1 MKKMSLLEKM
11 MSDLYTIVKALQ
23 NASGSNSKQAILESH
38 KDNEVLKAYLK
49 ACYDPAI
56 SYYISKA
63 PKVDSVGQN
72 NLDKGALEGIQYH
85 LADRNITGKQAQKWL
100 HYLMEAATEESQELI
115 ELLIKRS
122 IGAGVGDTMILK
134 AFPDLYFIPP
144 YQRCSLMDAKIA
156 AKFEDM
162 PTFLCQT
169 KCDGSFAFLY
179 NGHTEGSKTI
189 TRAGSTYPSWL
200 TDKLVKGVPKGC
212 VLIGE
217 LEVLDS
223 NGLLNRQMGN
233 GVLNS
238 ILKGAD
244 EQEFDAYR
252 FQITVWDWLTE
263 VEFKA
268 GKSVRKYGN
277 RFLSLQAALQNA
289 PIHLKLVDSWEV
301 GSLAEAYKIY
311 SEHTAKGL
319 EGCVIKSP
327 DSCWKNGTAKDI
339 VKLKIKADFDL
350 RVTGI
355 YEGTGKYVG
364 MMGGLSIATSDN
376 LLQCDLGTGF
386 SEEQRKV
393 FWMHKH
399 DLLGKIVTV
408 SANDVIA
415 SKGSDIKSLFLPA
428 FEMVRHDKAV
438 ADSLEQVM
446 EQLQAAKGGV

>member
-1 MKKMSLLEKM
+1 M
-11 MSDLYTIVKALQ
+11 MSDLYNVVKALQ
-23 NASGSNSKQAILESH
+23 NASGSNAKQAILEVH
-38 KDNEVLKAYLK
+38 KDNELLKAFLK

-63 PKVDSVGQN
+63 PKVGSVGQN
-72 NLDKGALEGIQYH
+72 ELSIGTLEGVQYH

-100 HYLMEAATEESQELI
+100 HYLMEAANKESQELI

-156 AKFEDM
+156 AKFEAM
-162 PTFLCQT
+162 PTFFCQT
-169 KCDGSFAFLY
+169 KCDSTFAFLY

-200 TDKLVKGVPKGC
+200 TDKLVKGVPNGC

-217 LEVLDS
+217 LEVLDA

-244 EQEFDAYR
+244 EQDFDNYR
-252 FQITVWDWLTE
+252 FQITTWDWLTE
-263 VEFKA
+263 VEFKQ
-268 GKSVRKYGN
+268 GKSARKYGN
-277 RFLSLQAALQNA
+277 RFLGLQAALQNA
-289 PIHLKLVDSWEV
+289 PAHLKLVDSWEV
-301 GSLAEAYKIY
+301 DSLSEAYKIY

-327 DSCWKNGTAKDI
+327 DSYWKNGTAKDI
-339 VKLKIKADFDL
+339 VKLKIKAEFDL
-350 RVTGI
+350 KVTSI

-364 MMGGLSIATSDN
+364 MMGGISVATSDD
-376 LLQCDLGTGF
+376 LLQCDVGTGY
-386 SEEQRKV
+386 SDAQRKE
-393 FWMHKH
+393 FWENKH
-399 DLLGKIVTV
+399 EMLSTIVTV
-408 SANDVIA
+408 SANDVVT
-415 SKGSDIKSLFLPA
+415 SKGSNIKSLFLPS
-428 FEMVRHDKAV
+428 FEMMRHDKVV

-446 EQLQAAKGGV
+446 KQLHAAKQGTV